1 MKPAQPNQSLIDG
14 LACLQALAAHAQ
26 PVGSRELGRMLGLE
40 PTRVNRLLKT
50 LAFVGLAQ
58 QNEQRKYLPGPAIHV
73 LAAQSMRGSGL
84 IRRALEPLES
94 LFDLDLQVAMGVLW
108 DDQVCYLYHHS
119 PGESAGEGLGREPLY
134 PAASSGL
141 GQVLLAEWP
150 EERIRELYT
159 DERRLP
165 SQKPVALDELLKQL
179 AKVRE
184 QGYALTQTRESSDV
198 RTLGVALKR
207 DNAAI
212 GVAGRFADRD
222 VARIHEQVAE
232 AAGRI
237 ENAAHQ

>member
-1 MKPAQPNQSLIDG
+1 
-14 LACLQALAAHAQ
+14 
-26 PVGSRELGRMLGLE
+26 MLGLE

>member
-1 MKPAQPNQSLIDG
+1 
-14 LACLQALAAHAQ
+14 
-26 PVGSRELGRMLGLE
+26 MLGLE

-150 EERIRELYT
+150 EEQVRELYT
-159 DERRLP
+159 DEHRRRFDP
-165 SQKPVALDELLKQL
+165 SQQPVPLNGLLKQL

-184 QGYALTQTRESSDV
+184 QGYALTLTRESSDV
-198 RTLGVALKR
+198 RTLGVVLKG

-222 VARIHEQVAE
+222 VARIHERVAE
-232 AAGRI
+232 AARQTS
-237 ENAAHQ
+237 AHQ

>member
-1 MKPAQPNQSLIDG
+1 
-14 LACLQALAAHAQ
+14 
-26 PVGSRELGRMLGLE
+26 MLGME

-50 LAFVGLAQ
+50 LAFVGLAR

-150 EERIRELYT
+150 EEQVRELYT
-159 DERRLP
+159 DEHRLRMDP
-165 SQKPVALDELLKQL
+165 SQKPVALDGLLKQL
-179 AKVRE
+179 AQVRE
-184 QGYALTQTRESSDV
+184 QGYALTQTLEPSGF
-198 RTLGVALKR
+198 RTLGVALKS

-232 AAGRI
+232 AARQI
-237 ENAAHQ
+237 ENAGQR